1 MWEVAT
7 AFSSRFITQ
16 ISLPEKV
23 SLQTLTK
30 LSVGKPLS
38 LQMLILGEHLTT
50 GHIYTINLKH
60 STNELLFFLLYILL
74 LPFRNLYLVLSSY
87 FVLCKLIFMC
97 LFNIFFLNHEYY
109 FRECLLFKCKF
120 TKNESAV

>member
-50 GHIYTINLKH
+50 GHIYNKFET
-60 STNELLFFLLYILL
+60 
-74 LPFRNLYLVLSSY
+74 
-87 FVLCKLIFMC
+87 
-97 LFNIFFLNHEYY
+97 LN
-109 FRECLLFKCKF
+109 
-120 TKNESAV
+120 